1 MIRDEQGLNIRLA
14 FKPGIDLAQ
23 MLLERRAHDGGI
35 RAFLEGPAPAH
46 HGILRGQHLGQGTL
60 HEDNAVL
67 VSAGESEQKA

>member
-1 MIRDEQGLNIRLA
+1 MIRNEQGLNIRLA

-23 MLLERRAHDGGI
+23 MLLERRAMMAG
-35 RAFLEGPAPAH
+35 FAPSLKVPRRRIMASCDASTS
-46 HGILRGQHLGQGTL
+46 GQGPL